1 MCFFFSS
8 LFKFF
13 LSLELFL
20 SGFLFFL
27 SFCFCF
33 SFSLFFFT
41 LLFFL
46 FFLFLSSFFSSSLFL
61 FTKFNCYFRSWNIFK
76 IIKASKFICFYMILF
91 FCKACFFSLRFSFN
105 WSILNRSIFFC
116 LFIFFLFPNKLPKKL
131 FFSSLT
137 SSFLNGSAS

>member
-20 SGFLFFL
+20 SGFLFSSASAFAL
-27 SFCFCF
+27 ASASSFYAALLPVF
-33 SFSLFFFT
+33 SFSQQLFQQ
-41 LLFFL
+41 
-46 FFLFLSSFFSSSLFL
+46 LSVP

-137 SSFLNGSAS
+137 SSF